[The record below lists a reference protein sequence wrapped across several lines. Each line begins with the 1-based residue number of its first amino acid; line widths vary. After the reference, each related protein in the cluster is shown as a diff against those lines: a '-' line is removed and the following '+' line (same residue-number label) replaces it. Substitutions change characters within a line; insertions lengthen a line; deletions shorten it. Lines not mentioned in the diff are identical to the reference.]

1 MDHAE
6 RARLRDELA
15 RTLLEAD
22 PRYSAEELT
31 EIVGIEAD
39 FARRLWRAMGLP
51 DTGDDKA
58 FGDPDI
64 GALEIVAE
72 ALRYEVFDD
81 ETLMRLTRAMGNTL
95 ARLADWQVSTLA
107 EEIDRRVSAGEFEHR
122 LVGAL
127 ALARAVTPAFDGLLL
142 YVWRRHLAAA
152 VLRMETAVDAGSD
165 GHEEILTAEQTVG
178 FADLVRFTALTN
190 RIGDTQLG
198 DLVEEFE
205 TVATEVITATGSR
218 AVKSLG
224 DGILY
229 IAPTPITGVE
239 TALQIIEQ
247 FRRSPSLP
255 DVRVGIATGQV
266 INRLGD
272 VFGTPV
278 NLAARLTSVAR
289 RNRVIVDRATADRL
303 GDGYE
308 TRVLPGRPLAGFGD
322 VEPITVRRPWTY
334 TG

>member
-15 RTLLEAD
+15 RTLLESE
-22 PRYSAEELT
+22 PRYSADEIT
-31 EIVGIEAD
+31 EIVGVDDD

-51 DTGDDKA
+51 DTGGDKA

-72 ALRYEVFDD
+72 ALRHEVFDD

-107 EEIDRRVSAGEFEHR
+107 GEIDRRVADGEFEHW
-122 LVGAL
+122 LGGAL

-152 VLRMETAVDAGSD
+152 VLRLETAVDENE
-165 GHEEILTAEQTVG
+165 HEILTAEQTIG

-205 TVATEVITATGSR
+205 TVATEVITSTGSR

-247 FRRSPSLP
+247 FRRSSLLP

-272 VFGTPV
+272 VFGSPV

-289 RNRVIVDRATADRL
+289 RNRVIVDQSTAERL

-308 TRVLPGRPLAGFGD
+308 TRSLPARPLAGFGD
-322 VEPITVRRPWTY
+322 VEPITVRRPWAY

>member
-1 MDHAE
+1 MDAND
-6 RARLRDELA
+6 RARIRDDLA
-15 RTLLEAD
+15 RTLLETD
-22 PRYSAEELT
+22 PEYSAGEIT
-31 EIVGIEAD
+31 EIVGVDED

-51 DTGDDKA
+51 DTGDGKA

-72 ALRYEVFDD
+72 ALRYGVFDD

-95 ARLADWQVSTLA
+95 ARLADWQTSTLA
-107 EEIDRRVSAGEFEHR
+107 VEIDRRVQDGEFHSR
-122 LVGAL
+122 LEGAL
-127 ALARAVTPAFDGLLL
+127 ALARTVTPAFDGLLL

-152 VLRMETAVDAGSD
+152 VLRLETSADD
-165 GHEEILTAEQTVG
+165 NDHELLTTEQTVG
-178 FADLVRFTALTN
+178 FADLVRFTALSN
-190 RIGDTQLG
+190 RIGDTRLG

-218 AVKSLG
+218 SVKSLG

-229 IAPTPITGVE
+229 LAPTPITGVE

-247 FRRSPSLP
+247 FRRTSTLP
-255 DVRVGIATGQV
+255 DVRVGIATGQL

-272 VFGTPV
+272 VFGPPV

-289 RNRVIVDRATADRL
+289 RNRVIVDEATAGRL
-303 GDGYE
+303 GEGYE
-308 TRVLPGRPLAGFGD
+308 TRALPARPLAGFGNI
-322 VEPITVRRPWTY
+322 EPITVRRPWAY